1 MGGNRSLGVVP
12 VMASS
17 VPPPS
22 SLLDAAALWG
32 GSCDAVALGE
42 SSGSTLKKKCL
53 FLTMNQ
59 RDERPFIDS
68 QVGLPGGEF
77 RQGPVAQ
84 GGLSSPPPRGLVV
97 GDVPPSSLSQRGTEE
112 RYVLQIRAE
121 VSPGEITAPCSP
133 ACVRVRGELGCEPA
147 ALPGASVQGTG

>member
-1 MGGNRSLGVVP
+1 MLPAGASWVETGAWGS
-12 VMASS
+12 SS

-22 SLLDAAALWG
+22 SLLDTAALWG

-42 SSGSTLKKKCL
+42 SSGGTLKKKCL

-59 RDERPFIDS
+59 RDERQFIDS

-77 RQGPVAQ
+77 CQGPVAQ
-84 GGLSSPPPRGLVV
+84 GGLSSPPRGLVV
-97 GDVPPSSLSQRGTEE
+97 GDVPPSSLSRRRTEE

-121 VSPGEITAPCSP
+121 VSPGKITAPCSP
-133 ACVRVRGELGCEPA
+133 TSVPLSRLRGARL
-147 ALPGASVQGTG
+147 